1 MQVKPEKKED
11 RRVRRT
17 KKLLT
22 HGLIQLMKE
31 KQVQDITVR
40 ELADLVDVNRGTF
53 YLYYRDIFDMLD
65 SIEQELF
72 NQVNQLIAAH
82 KGETVLTHTL
92 PVLKELFHLVEEN
105 KELCQ
110 VLLGQNGDMKFLKKL
125 SDVVQD
131 AFRREWLMMKKDE
144 VTFDYSYA
152 FGALG
157 FVGLLRTWLGRK
169 ALCKQLFCGT
179 CCPRASVSSK
189 LLPKQRMEKAYC
201 LLAKLMLIATGNF
214 HGGGSPEGAVAQTWT
229 FDSPLWAFFGYF
241 LSQQKVTESLP
252 QKRLKPRKK
261 SSLLLKS
268 RKTHP
273 QFHPIFR
280 QQPTKSPSA
289 ACICRASVL

>member
-1 MQVKPEKKED
+1 MMTEKDTMQAKPEKKED

-92 PVLKELFHLVEEN
+92 PVLKELFRLVEEN

-110 VLLGQNGDMKFLKKL
+110 VLLGHAEM
-125 SDVVQD
+125 
-131 AFRREWLMMKKDE
+131 
-144 VTFDYSYA
+144 
-152 FGALG
+152 
-157 FVGLLRTWLGRK
+157 
-169 ALCKQLFCGT
+169 
-179 CCPRASVSSK
+179 
-189 LLPKQRMEKAYC
+189 
-201 LLAKLMLIATGNF
+201 
-214 HGGGSPEGAVAQTWT
+214 
-229 FDSPLWAFFGYF
+229 
-241 LSQQKVTESLP
+241 
-252 QKRLKPRKK
+252 
-261 SSLLLKS
+261 
-268 RKTHP
+268 
-273 QFHPIFR
+273 
-280 QQPTKSPSA
+280 
-289 ACICRASVL
+289 

>member
-1 MQVKPEKKED
+1 MMTEKDTMQVKPEKKED

-72 NQVNQLIAAH
+72 NQVNQLI
-82 KGETVLTHTL
+82 
-92 PVLKELFHLVEEN
+92 HLVEEN

-125 SDVVQD
+125 SDVVQE

-157 FVGLLRTWLGRK
+157 FVGLLRTWLERD
-169 ALCKQLFCGT
+169 C
-179 CCPRASVSSK
+179 V
-189 LLPKQRMEKAYC
+189 EKADD
-201 LLAKLMLIATGNF
+201 M
-214 HGGGSPEGAVAQTWT
+214 AV
-229 FDSPLWAFFGYF
+229 
-241 LSQQKVTESLP
+241 LSDRMI
-252 QKRLKPRKK
+252 RLGLT
-261 SSLLLKS
+261 SSLQ
-268 RKTHP
+268 TP
-273 QFHPIFR
+273 
-280 QQPTKSPSA
+280 
-289 ACICRASVL
+289 

>member
-1 MQVKPEKKED
+1 MMTEKDTMQVKPEKKED

-53 YLYYRDIFDMLD
+53 YLD
-65 SIEQELF
+65 SIEQDLF
-72 NQVNQLIAAH
+72 DQVNQLIAAH

-92 PVLKELFHLVEEN
+92 PVLKELFHLVEDN

-157 FVGLLRTWLGRK
+157 FVGLLRTWLERD
-169 ALCKQLFCGT
+169 C
-179 CCPRASVSSK
+179 V
-189 LLPKQRMEKAYC
+189 EKADD
-201 LLAKLMLIATGNF
+201 M
-214 HGGGSPEGAVAQTWT
+214 AV
-229 FDSPLWAFFGYF
+229 
-241 LSQQKVTESLP
+241 LSDRMI
-252 QKRLKPRKK
+252 RLGLT
-261 SSLLLKS
+261 SSLQ
-268 RKTHP
+268 TP
-273 QFHPIFR
+273 
-280 QQPTKSPSA
+280 
-289 ACICRASVL
+289 

>member
-1 MQVKPEKKED
+1 MMTEKDTMQVKPEKKED

-92 PVLKELFHLVEEN
+92 PVLKELFRLVEEN

-125 SDVVQD
+125 SDVVQ
-131 AFRREWLMMKKDE
+131 EDE

-157 FVGLLRTWLGRK
+157 FVGLLRTWLERD
-169 ALCKQLFCGT
+169 C
-179 CCPRASVSSK
+179 V
-189 LLPKQRMEKAYC
+189 EKADD
-201 LLAKLMLIATGNF
+201 M
-214 HGGGSPEGAVAQTWT
+214 AV
-229 FDSPLWAFFGYF
+229 
-241 LSQQKVTESLP
+241 LSDRMI
-252 QKRLKPRKK
+252 RLGLT
-261 SSLLLKS
+261 SSLQ
-268 RKTHP
+268 TP
-273 QFHPIFR
+273 
-280 QQPTKSPSA
+280 
-289 ACICRASVL
+289 

>member
-1 MQVKPEKKED
+1 MMTEKDTMQVKPEKKED

-72 NQVNQLIAAH
+72 DQVNQLIAAH
-82 KGETVLTHTL
+82 KDGSITTAISKSNTALEFA
-92 PVLKELFHLVEEN
+92 VLKELFHLVEEN

-125 SDVVQD
+125 SDVVQE

-157 FVGLLRTWLGRK
+157 FVGLLRTWLERD
-169 ALCKQLFCGT
+169 C
-179 CCPRASVSSK
+179 V
-189 LLPKQRMEKAYC
+189 EKADD
-201 LLAKLMLIATGNF
+201 M
-214 HGGGSPEGAVAQTWT
+214 AV
-229 FDSPLWAFFGYF
+229 
-241 LSQQKVTESLP
+241 LSDRMI
-252 QKRLKPRKK
+252 RLGLT
-261 SSLLLKS
+261 SSLQ
-268 RKTHP
+268 TP
-273 QFHPIFR
+273 
-280 QQPTKSPSA
+280 
-289 ACICRASVL
+289 

>member
-1 MQVKPEKKED
+1 MMTEKDTMQVKPEKKED

-92 PVLKELFHLVEEN
+92 PVLKELFHLVE
-105 KELCQ
+105 
-110 VLLGQNGDMKFLKKL
+110 DMKFLKKL
-125 SDVVQD
+125 SDVVQE

-157 FVGLLRTWLGRK
+157 FVGLLRTWLERD
-169 ALCKQLFCGT
+169 C
-179 CCPRASVSSK
+179 V
-189 LLPKQRMEKAYC
+189 EKADD
-201 LLAKLMLIATGNF
+201 M
-214 HGGGSPEGAVAQTWT
+214 AV
-229 FDSPLWAFFGYF
+229 
-241 LSQQKVTESLP
+241 LSDRMI
-252 QKRLKPRKK
+252 RLGLT
-261 SSLLLKS
+261 SSLQ
-268 RKTHP
+268 TP
-273 QFHPIFR
+273 
-280 QQPTKSPSA
+280 
-289 ACICRASVL
+289 

>member
-1 MQVKPEKKED
+1 MMTEKDTMQAKPEKKED

-31 KQVQDITVR
+31 KQEQDITVR

-92 PVLKELFHLVEEN
+92 PVLKELFRLVEEN

-125 SDVVQD
+125 SDVVQE

-157 FVGLLRTWLGRK
+157 FGGLLRTWL
-169 ALCKQLFCGT
+169 
-179 CCPRASVSSK
+179 
-189 LLPKQRMEKAYC
+189 
-201 LLAKLMLIATGNF
+201 
-214 HGGGSPEGAVAQTWT
+214 
-229 FDSPLWAFFGYF
+229 
-241 LSQQKVTESLP
+241 
-252 QKRLKPRKK
+252 
-261 SSLLLKS
+261 
-268 RKTHP
+268 
-273 QFHPIFR
+273 
-280 QQPTKSPSA
+280 
-289 ACICRASVL
+289 